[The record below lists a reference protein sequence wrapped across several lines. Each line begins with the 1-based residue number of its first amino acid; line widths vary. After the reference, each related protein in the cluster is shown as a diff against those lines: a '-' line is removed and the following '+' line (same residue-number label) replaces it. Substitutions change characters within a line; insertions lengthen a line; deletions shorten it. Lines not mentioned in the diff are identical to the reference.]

1 VASESPLSNEGWFV
15 LSNRS
20 TPLQDFQFAC
30 GIYPAYP
37 EFVKSVEK
45 EAIAN
50 VKRLRHHPSL
60 VVFCGNNEDYQ
71 QIRQWNID
79 ETLPDPLPARKIYE
93 EILPKVVND
102 LTEPVIAYH
111 PGSPNKAADR

>member
-1 VASESPLSNEGWFV
+1 M
-15 LSNRS
+15 
-20 TPLQDFQFAC
+20 
-30 GIYPAYP
+30 
-37 EFVKSVEK
+37 KSVEQ

-60 VVFCGNNEDYQ
+60 VIFCGNNEDYQ

-93 EILPKVVND
+93 GVLPRVVRD
-102 LTEPVIAYH
+102 LTEPEIVYH

>member
-1 VASESPLSNEGWFV
+1 VASELPLGGGDWF
-15 LSNRS
+15 LLNSRR
-20 TPLQDFQFAC
+20 TLLQDFQFAC

-93 EILPKVVND
+93 EVLPKVVND
-102 LTEPVIAYH
+102 LTEPVIAYR

>member
-1 VASESPLSNEGWFV
+1 MTFL
-15 LSNRS
+15 
-20 TPLQDFQFAC
+20 LQDFQFAC

-37 EFVKSVEK
+37 EFVKSVEL

-50 VKRLRHHPSL
+50 VKRLRHHPSV

-79 ETLPDPLPARKIYE
+79 ETLPDPLPARIIYE
-93 EILPKVVND
+93 KVLPKVVTEH
-102 LTEPVIAYH
+102 TEPEIAYH
-111 PGSPNKAADR
+111 PGSPNKAPDR

>member
-1 VASESPLSNEGWFV
+1 MEN
-15 LSNRS
+15 
-20 TPLQDFQFAC
+20 
-30 GIYPAYP
+30 
-37 EFVKSVEK
+37 

-60 VVFCGNNEDYQ
+60 VIFCGNNEDYQ

-79 ETLPDPLPARKIYE
+79 ETQADPLPARKIYE
-93 EILPKVVND
+93 DLLPKVVAR
-102 LTEPVIAYH
+102 LTDPVIAYH